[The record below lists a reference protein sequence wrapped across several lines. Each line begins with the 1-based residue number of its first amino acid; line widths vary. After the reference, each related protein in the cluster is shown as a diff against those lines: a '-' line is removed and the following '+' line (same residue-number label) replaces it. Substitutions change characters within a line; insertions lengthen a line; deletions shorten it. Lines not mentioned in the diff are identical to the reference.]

1 MALNDLAANG
11 KLQPQTLIRSAVGNI
26 NLQEGLENFFEEFF
40 RNAGALILKPQSIQR
55 EAR

>member
-26 NLQEGLENFFEEFF
+26 NLQEGLENFFEELF
-40 RNAGALILKPQSIQR
+40 RNAGALILNRNQSKGKR
-55 EAR
+55 